1 MMYAK
6 SPERQGVASG
16 LPFPRLGPG
25 ILRRMAKKDAAGGT
39 RTGRIA
45 QIRSVYSM
53 TRKADPKIGWIML
66 ASFLGTVAVFVVL
79 GLVIGSVW
87 FFVPLGVVVG
97 FLVATIVF
105 GRRAERSAFAQMEGQ
120 PGAALAVLKSIKR
133 GWAVTEV
140 VAAAPSQRPTDVA
153 VVHRAVGRPGVVL
166 IGEGNPNRL
175 TPILAAEKRK
185 MARMLG
191 DVPVYDT
198 VVGNNDNQVPLRR
211 LRAYMMKLPRNMSR
225 DQVREVNSRL
235 RALPG
240 IQQQVPRG
248 PLPKNVRMPKTNP
261 KIR

>member
-1 MMYAK
+1 MT
-6 SPERQGVASG
+6 R
-16 LPFPRLGPG
+16 FDPG
-25 ILRRMAKKDAAGGT
+25 ILRRMAKKDAAGGK

-53 TRKADPKIGWIML
+53 TKQGDPKIGWIML
-66 ASFLGTVAVFVVL
+66 ASFLGTVAVFAVL
-79 GLVIGSVW
+79 GLVLDSLW
-87 FFVPLGVVVG
+87 FLLPLGVVFGV
-97 FLVATIVF
+97 LVATIVF

-140 VAAAPSQRPTDVA
+140 VAAAPSQRPADVA

-166 IGEGNPNRL
+166 VGEGNPNRL
-175 TPILAAEKRK
+175 APLLAAEKRK

-198 VVGNNDNQVPLRR
+198 TIGNHDNQVPLRK
-211 LRAYMMKLPRNMSR
+211 LRGFLVKLPRNLR
-225 DQVREVNSRL
+225 REQVREINSRL

>member
-1 MMYAK
+1 
-6 SPERQGVASG
+6 
-16 LPFPRLGPG
+16 
-25 ILRRMAKKDAAGGT
+25 MAKKDAAGGK

-53 TRKADPKIGWIML
+53 TKKGDPKIGWIML
-66 ASFLGTVAVFVVL
+66 ACFLGTVAVFVVL

-87 FFVPLGVVVG
+87 FFVPLGVAIG

-133 GWAVTEV
+133 GWVVTEV
-140 VAAAPSQRPTDVA
+140 VAAAPSQRPMDMA
-153 VVHRAVGRPGVVL
+153 LVHRAVGRPGVVL

-175 TPILAAEKRK
+175 APLLAAEKRK

-198 VVGNNDNQVPLRR
+198 VIGNDDNQVSLRK
-211 LRAYMMKLPRNMSR
+211 LRGYMMKLPRNLSR
-225 DQVREVNSRL
+225 DQVREVNTRL

-248 PLPKNVRMPKTNP
+248 PLPTKKNVRMPKTNP